1 MKTITS
7 RNRELKLS
15 GGQKANPF
23 RVSHHECE
31 VQLPWNQP
39 RTNQNLGIGK
49 RDILFFGRIHFIGF
63 PLRNIKQ

>member
-49 RDILFFGRIHFIGF
+49 RDIFGRIRFIEF
-63 PLRNIKQ
+63 PHRNIKQ